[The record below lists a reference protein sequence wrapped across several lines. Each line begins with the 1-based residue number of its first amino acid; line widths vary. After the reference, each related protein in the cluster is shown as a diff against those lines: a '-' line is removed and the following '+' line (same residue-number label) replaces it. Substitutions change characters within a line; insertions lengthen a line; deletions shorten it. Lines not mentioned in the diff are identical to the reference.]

1 MSDTINCLPNF
12 ITPLPRPAL
21 PPELCFGKEC
31 QHTHFRMFTP
41 LSLPAKEI
49 QAKFQG
55 SGVASGQ
62 AVIFLTH
69 RASFIWQATFALT
82 SFQSLLASAMNTET
96 MSRGGGILNSE
107 DKSHTLWL
115 VEEDTRMDLSFHEVL
130 EDPRGHYAA

>member
-1 MSDTINCLPNF
+1 
-12 ITPLPRPAL
+12 
-21 PPELCFGKEC
+21 
-31 QHTHFRMFTP
+31 MFTP

-55 SGVASGQ
+55 GGAASGQ
-62 AVIFLTH
+62 AVILLTR

-107 DKSHTLWL
+107 DKSHTLWM
-115 VEEDTRMDLSFHEVL
+115 VEQDTRMDLSFS
-130 EDPRGHYAA
+130 